1 MTITMLNVLELN
13 EFYNN
18 IKNKKLPFQ
27 VAYKFS
33 KIVRLIQGDIDF
45 FEKEMGKLLDE
56 YGKRDETGQF
66 IPTEDNK
73 GIIIQEEYIDKC
85 REKMNELY
93 HLPITIE
100 GDISFTVEEL
110 GFLDMTPQEIS
121 VLMPFIREWKREN
134 GK

>member
-13 EFYNN
+13 RFYNN

-66 IPTEDNK
+66 IFTEDNK
-73 GIIIQEEYIDKC
+73 GIVIQEEYIDKC
-85 REKMNELY
+85 NEKMNELY

-121 VLMPFIREWKREN
+121 ILMPFIRE
-134 GK
+134 

>member
-13 EFYNN
+13 GFYNN

-27 VAYKFS
+27 IAYKFS
-33 KIVRLIQGDIDF
+33 KIIRLIQGDVDF
-45 FEKEMGKLLDE
+45 FEKEMDKLLDE

-66 IPTEDNK
+66 ILTEDNK
-73 GIIIQEEYIDKC
+73 GIVIQEEYIDKC
-85 REKMNELY
+85 NEKMNELY

-121 VLMPFIREWKREN
+121 ILMPFIRE
-134 GK
+134 

>member
-13 EFYNN
+13 GFYNN

-66 IPTEDNK
+66 IFTEDNK
-73 GIIIQEEYIDKC
+73 GIVIQEEYIDKC
-85 REKMNELY
+85 NEKMNELY

-110 GFLDMTPQEIS
+110 NFLDMTPQEIS
-121 VLMPFIREWKREN
+121 ILMPFIRE
-134 GK
+134 

>member
-13 EFYNN
+13 GFYNN

-66 IPTEDNK
+66 IFTEDNK
-73 GIIIQEEYIDKC
+73 GIVIQEEYIDKC
-85 REKMNELY
+85 NEKMNELY

-121 VLMPFIREWKREN
+121 ILMPFIRE
-134 GK
+134 

>member
-1 MTITMLNVLELN
+1 MTITMINVLKLN
-13 EFYNN
+13 GFYNS

-33 KIVRLIQGDIDF
+33 KIIRLIQGDVDF
-45 FEKEMGKLLDE
+45 FEKEMDKLLNE

-66 IPTEDNK
+66 IFTEDNK
-73 GIIIQEEYIDKC
+73 GIVIQEEYIDKC
-85 REKMNELY
+85 NEKMNELY

-110 GFLDMTPQEIS
+110 DFLDMTPQEIS
-121 VLMPFIREWKREN
+121 ILMPFIRE
-134 GK
+134 

>member
-1 MTITMLNVLELN
+1 MTITMINVLELN
-13 EFYNN
+13 GFYNN

-27 VAYKFS
+27 IAYKFS
-33 KIVRLIQGDIDF
+33 KIIRLIQGDVDF
-45 FEKEMGKLLDE
+45 FEKEMDKLLNE

-66 IPTEDNK
+66 ISTEDNK

-85 REKMNELY
+85 RKKMNELY

-121 VLMPFIREWKREN
+121 ILMPFIRE
-134 GK
+134 

>member
-1 MTITMLNVLELN
+1 MTITMINVLELN
-13 EFYNN
+13 GFYNN

-27 VAYKFS
+27 IAYKFS
-33 KIVRLIQGDIDF
+33 KIVGLIQGDVDF

-56 YGKRDETGQF
+56 YGKRDKTGQF

-73 GIIIQEEYIDKC
+73 GFVIQEEYIDKC
-85 REKMNELY
+85 GKKMNELY

-121 VLMPFIREWKREN
+121 ILMPFIRE
-134 GK
+134 

>member
-1 MTITMLNVLELN
+1 MTITMLNILELN
-13 EFYNN
+13 GFYNN

-33 KIVRLIQGDIDF
+33 KIIRLIQGDVEF
-45 FEKEMGKLLDE
+45 FEKEMDKLLNE

-66 IPTEDNK
+66 IFTENNK
-73 GIIIQEEYIDKC
+73 GIVIQEEYIDKC
-85 REKMNELY
+85 NKKMNELY

-121 VLMPFIREWKREN
+121 VLMPFIKE
-134 GK
+134 

>member
-1 MTITMLNVLELN
+1 MTITMINVLELN
-13 EFYNN
+13 GFYNN

-33 KIVRLIQGDIDF
+33 KIIRLIQGDIDF

-66 IPTEDNK
+66 IFTEDNK
-73 GIIIQEEYIDKC
+73 GIVIQEEYIDKC
-85 REKMNELY
+85 NKKMNELY

-121 VLMPFIREWKREN
+121 ILMPFIRE
-134 GK
+134 

>member
-1 MTITMLNVLELN
+1 MTITMINVLELN
-13 EFYNN
+13 RFYNN

-33 KIVRLIQGDIDF
+33 KIIRLIQGDVDF
-45 FEKEMGKLLDE
+45 FEKEMDKLLNE

-66 IPTEDNK
+66 ILTEDNK
-73 GIIIQEEYIDKC
+73 GIVIQEEHIDKC
-85 REKMNELY
+85 RKKMDELY

-110 GFLDMTPQEIS
+110 DFLDMTPQEIS
-121 VLMPFIREWKREN
+121 VLMPFIRE
-134 GK
+134 

>member
-33 KIVRLIQGDIDF
+33 KIIRLIQGDVDF
-45 FEKEMGKLLDE
+45 FEKEMNKLLNE

-66 IPTEDNK
+66 IFTEDNK
-73 GIIIQEEYIDKC
+73 GVVIQEEYIDKC
-85 REKMNELY
+85 NEKMNELY

-121 VLMPFIREWKREN
+121 ILMPFIRE
-134 GK
+134 